1 MKKILFV
8 CLLALSFCSIALPAV
23 SVQAA
28 SKDTAQANKQLVETF
43 WNEVFNKH
51 NVTVIEHSVGNTY
64 IQHNP
69 TFPDGKEA
77 FKTAVAGFLQE
88 FPESSA
94 EIKHIVA
101 EKDYVF
107 IHNHIKLNSQDR
119 GQAAVDIF
127 RVQNGK
133 IVEHWD
139 VIQDIPEKSE
149 SGNAMF

>member
-8 CLLALSFCSIALPAV
+8 CLLALSFCSIALPNV
-23 SVQAA
+23 SVQAV
-28 SKDTAQANKQLVETF
+28 SKDTTQANKQLVESF
-43 WNEVFNKH
+43 WNELFNKH
-51 NVTVIEHSVGNTY
+51 NVSVLDNAVSSTY

-77 FKTAVAGFLQE
+77 FKIAVAGFLKE

-101 EKDYVF
+101 EKNYVF
-107 IHNHIKLNSQDR
+107 IHNHIKLNPQDR

-127 RVQNGK
+127 RVENGK

-149 SGNAMF
+149 NGNAMF

>member
-8 CLLALSFCSIALPAV
+8 CLLALSFCSIALPTV

-28 SKDTAQANKQLVETF
+28 SQDAAQSNKQDVEIF
-43 WNEVFNKH
+43 WNELFNNH
-51 NVTVIEHSVGNTY
+51 NVNVIDNAVDSTY

-69 TFPDGKEA
+69 TYPDGKAA
-77 FKTAVAGFLQE
+77 FKTAVAGFLKE
-88 FPESSA
+88 YPESSA
-94 EIKHIVA
+94 EIKHIIV
-101 EKDYVF
+101 EKNYVF
-107 IHNHIKLNSQDR
+107 IHNHIKLNAKER

-127 RVQNGK
+127 RVENGK

>member
-1 MKKILFV
+1 MKKILLV
-8 CLLALSFCSIALPAV
+8 CLLALAFGSIALPAL

-28 SKDTAQANKQLVETF
+28 SQDTARINKQLVESF
-43 WNEVFNKH
+43 WNELFNKH
-51 NVTVIEHSVGNTY
+51 NVSVIENAVGSTY

-77 FKTAVAGFLQE
+77 FKAAVFDFLKE
-88 FPESSA
+88 FPASSA
-94 EIKHIVA
+94 EIKNIIA

-119 GQAAVDIF
+119 GQSAVDIF
-127 RVQNGK
+127 RLENGK

-149 SGNAMF
+149 NSNMMF